1 MALKCDNCGY
11 EGLRSEFRALGR
23 AADPSP
29 DMYRQCPK
37 CKCAVYSD
45 ELELD
50 EQSPTLKVWG
60 LSSLRGQVFRRE
72 KKDTNKD
79 TKQKEG

>member
-23 AADPSP
+23 ARDPAP

-37 CKCAVYSD
+37 CKCAVFSD

-50 EQSPTLKVWG
+50 EQSPPLNVWG
-60 LSSLRGQVFRRE
+60 LSSLRGKVFRRE
-72 KKDTNKD
+72 KKDT
-79 TKQKEG
+79 KEG

>member
-1 MALKCDNCGY
+1 MPIKCDNCGY
-11 EGLRSEFRALGR
+11 EGLRSEFRVLCR

-50 EQSPTLKVWG
+50 EQSPPLKIWG
-60 LSSLRGQVFRRE
+60 LGSLRGQVFRRDRKE
-72 KKDTNKD
+72 T
-79 TKQKEG
+79 KEG

>member
-1 MALKCDNCGY
+1 MALKCDKCSY
-11 EGLRSEFRALGR
+11 EGLRNEFRVLCR

-29 DMYRQCPK
+29 DLYRQCPK

-50 EQSPTLKVWG
+50 EQSPSLKIWG

-72 KKDTNKD
+72 KKDANEK
-79 TKQKEG
+79 KG

>member
-1 MALKCDNCGY
+1 MALKCDNCGH
-11 EGLRSEFRALGR
+11 EALRNEFRVLCR
-23 AADPSP
+23 ANDPSP
-29 DMYRQCPK
+29 DLYRQCPK

-50 EQSPTLKVWG
+50 EQTPTLKIWG

-72 KKDTNKD
+72 KKDANGKKD
-79 TKQKEG
+79 